1 MFRCWYLENLVQSE
15 VALTPYCASQACL
28 KEIHANMLRKH
39 LERLETPSD
48 GENIK
53 VEPAQELE
61 EPEESD
67 HEMEGMNIVF
77 VY

>member
-1 MFRCWYLENLVQSE
+1 MFCYRYLENLVQSE
-15 VALTPYCASQACL
+15 VALTPYCVSQACL

-39 LERLETPSD
+39 LERLETTSE

-53 VEPAQELE
+53 IEPAQELE

-67 HEMEGMNIVF
+67 HDMEGLNI
-77 VY
+77 